1 MPVNYYTQDCCFR
14 FKGRRATTDWI
25 RRTAQR
31 EGKTLGAISVVFC
44 SDAALL
50 EINRRYQQHDYMTD
64 IITFDYSEGTT
75 ISGDLMISI
84 DTVRSNAEIFH
95 VSFEEE
101 IMRVIIHGILHLC
114 GYGDKTP
121 AEEQRMRALENRY
134 LAIRGQ
140 NDEI

>member
-1 MPVNYYTQDCCFR
+1 MPVSYYTQDCCFR
-14 FKGRRATTDWI
+14 FKGKRAVSHWI

-31 EGKTLGAISVVFC
+31 EGKNLGAVGVVFC

-50 EINRRYQQHDYMTD
+50 EINRRYLQHDYLTD
-64 IITFDYSEGTT
+64 IITFDYSEGDT

-84 DTVRSNAEIFH
+84 DTVRSNAQLFG

-101 IMRVIIHGILHLC
+101 LMRVIIHGILHLC

-121 AEEQRMRALENRY
+121 AEEQRMRTLENQY
-134 LAIRGQ
+134 LAIREQ
-140 NDEI
+140 SDEI